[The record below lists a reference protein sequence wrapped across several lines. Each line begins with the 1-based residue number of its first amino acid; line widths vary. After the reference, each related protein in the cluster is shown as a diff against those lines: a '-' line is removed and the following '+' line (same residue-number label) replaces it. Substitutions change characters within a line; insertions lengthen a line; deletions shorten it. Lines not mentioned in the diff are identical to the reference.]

1 MEGRGGYSC
10 CHIGYRDSGISGA
23 WLLEEIDG
31 WGAFG
36 KFYKWCS
43 EKMTDCCSDSAI
55 ESSVAYS
62 ACGAKH
68 NIVLNE
74 TLGKDSLLAQ
84 VSKNESSLEIPMIMK
99 WTVLRNAFGLS
110 SNVETK
116 YFEIESDLSKA
127 VAADVYD
134 QIQPLISS
142 TLSSLSETLPDFVTF
157 NTSIVDQMQWERV
170 ADVELSDGT
179 SEADCNLFAMVN
191 EFCCDAILPPIIGSQ
206 FTESYQLLA
215 SDLASF
221 NQRYW
226 ALALGLP
233 RWSPIQGLPGAAL
246 AQKRLL
252 HNMTRMFIEL
262 SNPPVRRVPDDDE
275 SESGEETDAD
285 VLTPITKL
293 NELFTK
299 HDLAMSTRASITLQL
314 IHEIVSEVVPLVFW
328 TLLHVYAS
336 PTLSGTGPED
346 PKALPVESIRRETK
360 SWAQAIQPPS
370 IHPSFPS
377 PPAIIFDKAFDQITK
392 GSYLHICSCIN
403 EARRLYTCSAL
414 TYQLKSA
421 ITLTEP
427 NVYPTSQ
434 DTYELDAG
442 SYIDIGLSQSLIN
455 SSPTVFPEPKTFN
468 PTRFTDIATPSSI
481 TPAPSP
487 SHAFTSALTMAIVTG
502 IIQLWDIS
510 PTPKKTFFEH
520 MQEAREEAQIG
531 AAALTG
537 EQKAARSMQMKEKRE
552 KEGRTGK
559 WVIPVAMDGARVK
572 VPRGDVRVRIR
583 RREGLP
589 AGRVGGKGVRIG

>member
-1 MEGRGGYSC
+1 
-10 CHIGYRDSGISGA
+10 
-23 WLLEEIDG
+23 
-31 WGAFG
+31 
-36 KFYKWCS
+36 
-43 EKMTDCCSDSAI
+43 
-55 ESSVAYS
+55 
-62 ACGAKH
+62 
-68 NIVLNE
+68 
-74 TLGKDSLLAQ
+74 
-84 VSKNESSLEIPMIMK
+84 MIMK

-110 SNVETK
+110 SNVEAK
-116 YFEIESDLSKA
+116 YFEIESDLSKI
-127 VAADVYD
+127 VTADLYD
-134 QIQPLISS
+134 QVQPLISS

-157 NTSIVDQMQWERV
+157 NSSIVDQMQWERV

-191 EFCCDAILPPIIGSQ
+191 EFCCNAILPPVIGSQ

-252 HNMTRMFIEL
+252 HNLTRMFKEL

-275 SESGEETDAD
+275 SVSGEETDAD

-293 NELFTK
+293 NELFTQ
-299 HDLAMSTRASITLQL
+299 HDLSMSARASITLQT

-328 TLLHVYAS
+328 TLLHVYATS
-336 PTLSGTGPED
+336 TSSDSEPED
-346 PKALPVESIRRETK
+346 TKTLPVESIRHETK

-377 PPAIIFDKAFDQITK
+377 PPAIVFEKAFDQITK
-392 GSYLHICSCIN
+392 GSYPYIRSCIN

-414 TYQLKSA
+414 TYRLKTA

-427 NVYPTSQ
+427 NVHPTSQ

-442 SYIDIGLSQSLIN
+442 SYVDIGLSQSLIN
-455 SSPTVFPEPKTFN
+455 SSPTVFPDPKTFK
-468 PTRFTDIATPSSI
+468 PTRFTNIATPSCI
-481 TPAPSP
+481 TTATSP
-487 SHAFTSALTMAIVTG
+487 SNTFTSALAIAIVTG

-537 EQKAARSMQMKEKRE
+537 EQKAAKNLQMKEKRE
-552 KEGRTGK
+552 KEGRPGK
-559 WVIPVAMDGARVK
+559 WVIPVAMDGARIK
-572 VPRGDVRVRIR
+572 VPRGDMRVRIR